1 LGSSLPLEARHKS
14 LSAHR
19 TLDTLKVNAPHFCGR
34 DHLST
39 FRAYRIE
46 RRPHFFEIDL
56 PPKKAQQ
63 TIQKQLE
70 EINLGDNPV
79 TIDSAAGAP
88 PVN

>member
-1 LGSSLPLEARHKS
+1 LGGP
-14 LSAHR
+14 
-19 TLDTLKVNAPHFCGR
+19 NQI
-34 DHLST
+34 ST
-39 FRAYRIE
+39 TRAYRIE
-46 RRPHFFEIDL
+46 RRPHLFEIDL

-79 TIDSAAGAP
+79 TIDNAAGAP